1 MENSQDTV
9 YTLLNNN
16 FHSKTLRLFY
26 LTSLRSLLFPQAN
39 QVLQSFL
46 QSQAGVE
53 EAILQ
58 ADQALTDA
66 DKAMAGTGRTE
77 LSEGKVALVLPF
89 GRCGNKHFLTPE
101 LPLFPWNLSATCG
114 SKRGSLGYMSIQ
126 SVLLHHMLKHVV

>member
-1 MENSQDTV
+1 M
-9 YTLLNNN
+9 
-16 FHSKTLRLFY
+16 
-26 LTSLRSLLFPQAN
+26 LFPQAN

-66 DKAMAGTGRTE
+66 DKAMAGIE
-77 LSEGKVALVLPF
+77 LSEGKVALVLLF

>member
-1 MENSQDTV
+1 MENLQDTV

-16 FHSKTLRLFY
+16 FHSKTLRLVY

-66 DKAMAGTGRTE
+66 DKAMAGIE
-77 LSEGKVALVLPF
+77 LSEGKVALVLLF